1 MQGALYRRFR
11 PYTFDQVIGQEH
23 IVRTLK
29 NQIESGQLSHAYLFT
44 GTRGTGKT
52 STAKIFARAVNCEH
66 PVNGS
71 ACGTC
76 ETCKELANPSN
87 LDIIE
92 IDAAS
97 NNGVDEIRTLID
109 NARYRPST
117 GKYKVYIVDEV
128 HMLSASAF
136 NALLKTLE
144 EPPEHVIFILATTE
158 AHKLPQTVLSRCLRF
173 DFRLVSVEELT
184 LHLKRIFDDI
194 GQKYELPALR
204 LIAKHGEG
212 SVRDTLS
219 AADMLVAYANGVVTE
234 ALAETALGSTSF
246 DTLAAIAANMISG
259 DVAELLKSYDKS
271 MREGKNPQ
279 NLAKDLG
286 EFLMNVLYSESIDAK
301 TLGTTDAEFVKL
313 QALRSVSERKK
324 LTRAIEILT
333 SLEGELRYTTQPKLL
348 VGAALVKAAELR
360 TDFSNEATTARISAL
375 ERELRSLKE
384 GGFVAK
390 ATDSVK
396 PLKAEKEAK
405 ETSEKLKQLLSEA
418 KAVSEKPLFAAP
430 EDEEEEKR
438 RYEQHIRNQNLWSNV
453 RAILKEREEFTL
465 SAAAAD
471 VTEIRSGEDF
481 LEVATPSK
489 QAYELMTDTD
499 RLKILKELTK
509 TVLGADAEFRVLFI
523 GDRSSSRSSVAGEED
538 KRILRDLFGSS
549 LLKK

>member
-234 ALAETALGSTSF
+234 ALAEAALGSTSF

-418 KAVSEKPLFAAP
+418 KAVSEKPVFAAP

-509 TVLGADAEFRVLFI
+509 TVVGADAEFRVLFI

>member
-301 TLGTTDAEFVKL
+301 TLGTTDAEFAKL

-390 ATDSVK
+390 ATESVK
-396 PLKAEKEAK
+396 PIKAEKEAK

-418 KAVSEKPLFAAP
+418 KAVSETPVFRAP

-509 TVLGADAEFRVLFI
+509 TVVGADAEFRVLFI

>member
-11 PYTFDQVIGQEH
+11 PYTFDKVIGQEH

-52 STAKIFARAVNCEH
+52 STAKIFARAVNCEQ

-109 NARYRPST
+109 NARYRPNT

-173 DFRLVSVEELT
+173 DFRLVTVEELT
-184 LHLKRIFDDI
+184 LHLKRIFDEI

-246 DTLAAIAANMISG
+246 DTLAAIAANIISG

-390 ATDSVK
+390 ATESVK
-396 PLKAEKEAK
+396 PLKAEKETK

-418 KAVSEKPLFAAP
+418 KVVSETPVFRAP

-509 TVLGADAEFRVLFI
+509 TVVGADAEFRVLFI

-549 LLKK
+549 LLKR

>member
-184 LHLKRIFDDI
+184 LHLKRIFDEI

-259 DVAELLKSYDKS
+259 DVAELLKSYDIS

-418 KAVSEKPLFAAP
+418 KAVSEKPVFAAP

-509 TVLGADAEFRVLFI
+509 TVVGADAEFRVLFI
-523 GDRSSSRSSVAGEED
+523 GDRSSSRSSVAGEKD

>member
-333 SLEGELRYTTQPKLL
+333 ALEGELRYTTQPKLL

-418 KAVSEKPLFAAP
+418 KAVSEKPVFAAP

-453 RAILKEREEFTL
+453 RAILKERKEFTL

>member
-1 MQGALYRRFR
+1 
-11 PYTFDQVIGQEH
+11 
-23 IVRTLK
+23 
-29 NQIESGQLSHAYLFT
+29 
-44 GTRGTGKT
+44 
-52 STAKIFARAVNCEH
+52 
-66 PVNGS
+66 
-71 ACGTC
+71 
-76 ETCKELANPSN
+76 
-87 LDIIE
+87 
-92 IDAAS
+92 
-97 NNGVDEIRTLID
+97 
-109 NARYRPST
+109 
-117 GKYKVYIVDEV
+117 
-128 HMLSASAF
+128 MLSASAF

-184 LHLKRIFDDI
+184 LHLKRIFDEI

-246 DTLAAIAANMISG
+246 DTLAAIAANIISG

-286 EFLMNVLYSESIDAK
+286 EFMMNVLYSESIDAK

-313 QALRSVSERKK
+313 QALRLNSERKK

-375 ERELRSLKE
+375 ERELRLLKE
-384 GGFVAK
+384 RGFVAK
-390 ATDSVK
+390 ATEPVK
-396 PLKAEKEAK
+396 PLKAEKETK

-418 KAVSEKPLFAAP
+418 KAVSETPVFRAP

-489 QAYELMTDTD
+489 QAYELMTDID

-509 TVLGADAEFRVLFI
+509 TVVGADAEFRVLFI

-549 LLKK
+549 LLKR

>member
-66 PVNGS
+66 SVNGS

-259 DVAELLKSYDKS
+259 DVAELLKSYDIS

-418 KAVSEKPLFAAP
+418 KAVSEKPVFAAP

-509 TVLGADAEFRVLFI
+509 TVVGADAEFRVLFI

>member
-11 PYTFDQVIGQEH
+11 PYTFDKVIGQEH

-184 LHLKRIFDDI
+184 LHLKRIFDEI

-246 DTLAAIAANMISG
+246 DTLAAIAANIISG

-271 MREGKNPQ
+271 MQEGKNPQ

-313 QALRSVSERKK
+313 QALRLNSERKK

-375 ERELRSLKE
+375 ERELRLLKE
-384 GGFVAK
+384 RGFVAK
-390 ATDSVK
+390 ATESVK
-396 PLKAEKEAK
+396 PLKAEKETK

-418 KAVSEKPLFAAP
+418 KAVSETPVFRAP

-489 QAYELMTDTD
+489 QAYELMTDID

-509 TVLGADAEFRVLFI
+509 TVVGADAEFRVLFI

-549 LLKK
+549 LLKR

>member
-11 PYTFDQVIGQEH
+11 PYTFDKVIGQEH

-52 STAKIFARAVNCEH
+52 STAKIFARAVNCEQ

-109 NARYRPST
+109 NARYRPNT

-184 LHLKRIFDDI
+184 LHLKRIFDEI

-246 DTLAAIAANMISG
+246 DTLAAIAANIISG

-390 ATDSVK
+390 ATESVK
-396 PLKAEKEAK
+396 PLKAEKETK

-418 KAVSEKPLFAAP
+418 KVVSETPVFRAP

-509 TVLGADAEFRVLFI
+509 TVVGADAEFRVLFI

-549 LLKK
+549 LLKR

>member
-11 PYTFDQVIGQEH
+11 PYTFDKVIGQEH

-76 ETCKELANPSN
+76 EICKELANPSN

-184 LHLKRIFDDI
+184 LHLKRIFDEI

-246 DTLAAIAANMISG
+246 DTLAAIAANIISG

-301 TLGTTDAEFVKL
+301 TLGTTDAEFAKL

-390 ATDSVK
+390 ATESVK
-396 PLKAEKEAK
+396 SIKAEKEAK

-418 KAVSEKPLFAAP
+418 KAVSETPVFRAP

-438 RYEQHIRNQNLWSNV
+438 RYEQHIRNQNLWSSV

-471 VTEIRSGEDF
+471 VTEIRSGENF

-509 TVLGADAEFRVLFI
+509 TVVGADAEFRVLFI